1 MDSWIL
7 GGSVPIGPGC
17 CRMSASRKDPALNRR
32 SQIMTRTNKV
42 HTVKADPATLA
53 DANLSGAAAQ
63 LPDHLR
69 EALQAAKA
77 SQAQRQTRRTPTPRV
92 KVTADEAQALEA
104 MGWKAPF
111 IDAAHT
117 SKPQDRTR
125 LNACQGSNV
134 YDACAAVFCAG
145 HTLTVPQLATLW
157 EAEIGT
163 TTTLQA
169 IMQQI
174 ANRAG
179 RVIQQQGNTIG
190 AV

>member
-1 MDSWIL
+1 MPRNSK
-7 GGSVPIGPGC
+7 V
-17 CRMSASRKDPALNRR
+17 SAVTVTPEAL
-32 SQIMTRTNKV
+32 Q
-42 HTVKADPATLA
+42 
-53 DANLSGAAAQ
+53 DANLSSAAAQ

-77 SQAQRQTRRTPTPRV
+77 SQAKRQTRKAPTPRV
-92 KVTADEAQALEA
+92 KVTADEAQALES

-125 LNACQGSNV
+125 LNTCQGSNV

-157 EAEIGT
+157 QAEIGT
-163 TTTLQA
+163 KATLQA

-179 RVIQQQGNTIG
+179 RTIQQQGNTIG